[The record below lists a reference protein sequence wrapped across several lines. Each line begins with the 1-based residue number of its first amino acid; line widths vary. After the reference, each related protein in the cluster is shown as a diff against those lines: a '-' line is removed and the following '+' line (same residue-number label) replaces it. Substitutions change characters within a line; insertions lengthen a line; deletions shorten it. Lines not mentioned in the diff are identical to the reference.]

1 MPEID
6 VMLFDLAHLF
16 LLFQKGSISSKQA
29 LLDYEENNQICMAQI
44 RLNLFSEEE
53 KTSKAYV

>member
-16 LLFQKGSISSKQA
+16 LLFKVNKEA
-29 LLDYEENNQICMAQI
+29 DEDFFEYEENNQICMAKI
-44 RLNLFSEEE
+44 RLNLFSEENTE
-53 KTSKAYV
+53 PQKAFI

>member
-16 LLFQKGSISSKQA
+16 LLFKKEDRPSEREV
-29 LLDYEENNQICMAQI
+29 LDYEENTQICMAQI
-44 RLNLFSEEE
+44 RLNLFSEDEHH
-53 KTSKAYV
+53 KKAYV